1 MRWVKFLGFQP
12 GLEPEKQLVSGA
24 FAAGVTCILCLDQF
38 TAGCGGTVA
47 TFEFAQWAGNR

>member
-1 MRWVKFLGFQP
+1 MKFLGFQP